1 MVHEDIQIRK
11 ARNVV
16 VPGTTRNNTGIPDI
30 PDIVQQEQPS
40 AAVGYNTSIPL
51 LVCAENLPENE
62 NASKEVTS
70 NEVTDEITGED
81 SDDYT
86 DDFETEFEESDS
98 VQSSSIHPR
107 DWDEELNS
115 SKRCALE
122 ELKKLQLGN

>member
-1 MVHEDIQIRK
+1 MK
-11 ARNVV
+11 ATG
-16 VPGTTRNNTGIPDI
+16 PTRNNPGNTGIPEI
-30 PDIVQQEQPS
+30 PDIVHQEQPQQPP
-40 AAVGYNTSIPL
+40 AALGYNTSIPL

-98 VQSSSIHPR
+98 VQTSSIHPR

-122 ELKKLQLGN
+122 ELKKLQPGN

>member
-1 MVHEDIQIRK
+1 MHRTFCGSTVSGGEGGCRRC
-11 ARNVV
+11 A
-16 VPGTTRNNTGIPDI
+16 G
-30 PDIVQQEQPS
+30 
-40 AAVGYNTSIPL
+40 L
-51 LVCAENLPENE
+51 CLVFRSRDQHTLSE